1 MKKVIETKNAPAP
14 IGPYSQAI
22 LINQTL
28 YTSGQI
34 AINVKNGEL
43 VTSNIIDETKQVMQ
57 NLKEVLKAAE
67 MNFEDVVKSTI
78 YITNMGDFVEINK
91 VYGSYFNERSAPA
104 RETVQV
110 AKLPKNVHVEISV
123 VAIR

>member
-1 MKKVIETKNAPAP
+1 MKKVIETKYAPAP

-34 AINVKNGEL
+34 AINVTNGEL
-43 VTSNIIDETKQVMQ
+43 VTGNIIDETKQVMQ
-57 NLKEVLKAAE
+57 NLKEVLHAAE

-78 YITNMGDFVEINK
+78 YITDMDDFVEINQI
-91 VYGSYFNERSAPA
+91 YGSYFNENSAPA

-110 AKLPKNVHVEISV
+110 AKLPKNVHVEISL

>member
-1 MKKVIETKNAPAP
+1 MKKVIETKYAPAP

-34 AINVKNGEL
+34 AIDVKNGEL

-57 NLKEVLKAAE
+57 NLKEVLHAAE
-67 MNFEDVVKSTI
+67 MNFKDVVKSTI
-78 YITNMGDFVEINK
+78 YITNMDDFVEINK
-91 VYGSYFNERSAPA
+91 VYGSYFNEKSAPA

-110 AKLPKNVHVEISV
+110 AKLPKNVHIEISLI
-123 VAIR
+123 AIK

>member
-1 MKKVIETKNAPAP
+1 MKKVIETKYAPAP

-22 LINQTL
+22 LVNQTL

-43 VTSNIIDETKQVMQ
+43 VTSNIIDETEQVMQ
-57 NLKEVLKAAE
+57 NLKEVLHAAD

-78 YITNMGDFVEINK
+78 YITDMDDFVEINK
-91 VYGSYFNERSAPA
+91 IYGSYFNEKSAPA

-110 AKLPKNVHVEISV
+110 AKLPKNVHVEISLI
-123 VAIR
+123 AIK

>member
-1 MKKVIETKNAPAP
+1 MKKVIETENAPAP

-22 LINQTL
+22 LVNQTL

-43 VTSNIIDETKQVMQ
+43 VISNIIDETKQVMQ
-57 NLKEVLKAAE
+57 NLKEVLHAAE

-78 YITNMGDFVEINK
+78 YITDMADFVKINK
-91 VYGSYFNERSAPA
+91 IYGSYFNEKSAPA

-110 AKLPKNVHVEISV
+110 AKLPKNVHVEISL

>member
-1 MKKVIETKNAPAP
+1 MKKVIETEYAPAP

-57 NLKEVLKAAE
+57 NLKEVLHAAK

-78 YITNMGDFVEINK
+78 YITDMDDFVEINK
-91 VYGSYFNERSAPA
+91 VYGSYFNEKSAPA

-110 AKLPKNVHVEISV
+110 AKLPKNVHVEISL

>member
-22 LINQTL
+22 LINNIL

-34 AINVKNGEL
+34 AINPKTGDLITNCI
-43 VTSNIIDETKQVMQ
+43 SDETEQVMQ
-57 NLKEVLKAAE
+57 NLKAILLAAE
-67 MNFEDVVKSTI
+67 MNFDQVVKSTI
-78 YITNMGDFVEINK
+78 YISNMDDFAEINK
-91 VYGSYFNERSAPA
+91 IYGSYFNEKSAPA

-110 AKLPKNVHVEISV
+110 AKLPKNVNVEISV
-123 VAIR
+123 IAYK

>member
-1 MKKVIETKNAPAP
+1 MKKVIETKYAPAP

-22 LINQTL
+22 LVNQTL

-43 VTSNIIDETKQVMQ
+43 VTSNIIDETEQVMQ
-57 NLKEVLKAAE
+57 NLKEVLHAAD

-78 YITNMGDFVEINK
+78 YITDMDDFVEINK
-91 VYGSYFNERSAPA
+91 IYGSYFNEKSAPA

-110 AKLPKNVHVEISV
+110 AKLPKNVHVEISLI
-123 VAIR
+123 AIR

>member
-1 MKKVIETKNAPAP
+1 MKKIIETEYAPAP

-57 NLKEVLKAAE
+57 NLKEVLHAAK

-78 YITNMGDFVEINK
+78 YITDMDDFVEINK
-91 VYGSYFNERSAPA
+91 VYGSYFNEKSAPA

-110 AKLPKNVHVEISV
+110 AKLPKNVHVEISL

>member
-1 MKKVIETKNAPAP
+1 MKKVIETKYAPAP

-34 AINVKNGEL
+34 AINVKDGEL

-57 NLKEVLKAAE
+57 NLKEVLHAAE

-78 YITNMGDFVEINK
+78 YITDMDDFVEINQI
-91 VYGSYFNERSAPA
+91 YGSYFNEKSAPA

-110 AKLPKNVHVEISV
+110 AKLPKNVHVEISL

>member
-1 MKKVIETKNAPAP
+1 MKKVIETEYAPAP

-34 AINVKNGEL
+34 AINVKNGGL
-43 VTSNIIDETKQVMQ
+43 VTSNIIDETEQVMQ
-57 NLKEVLKAAE
+57 NLKEVLHAAE

-78 YITNMGDFVEINK
+78 YITDMDDFVEINK
-91 VYGSYFNERSAPA
+91 VYGSYFNEKSAPA

-110 AKLPKNVHVEISV
+110 AKLPKNVHVEISL

>member
-1 MKKVIETKNAPAP
+1 MKKVIETEYAPAP

-43 VTSNIIDETKQVMQ
+43 VTSNIIDETEQVMQ
-57 NLKEVLKAAE
+57 NLKEVLHAAK

-78 YITNMGDFVEINK
+78 YITDMDDFVEINK
-91 VYGSYFNERSAPA
+91 VYGSYFNEKSAPA

-110 AKLPKNVHVEISV
+110 AKLPKNVHVEISLI
-123 VAIR
+123 AIK